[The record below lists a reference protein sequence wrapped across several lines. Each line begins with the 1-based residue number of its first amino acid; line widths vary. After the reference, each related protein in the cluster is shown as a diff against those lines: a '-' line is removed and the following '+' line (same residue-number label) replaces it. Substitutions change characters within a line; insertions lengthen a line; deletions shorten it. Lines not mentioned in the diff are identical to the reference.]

1 MLGGANETK
10 YVSSSQFAIK
20 EALGPMDANPLRFNL
35 EANLVFSTKYMYTYT
50 TGCHVWKP
58 VNTVAAKCVLYR
70 FVKMHVDLQ
79 G

>member
-1 MLGGANETK
+1 
-10 YVSSSQFAIK
+10 
-20 EALGPMDANPLRFNL
+20 MDANPLRFNL